1 VTSGRGSGKHDDGP
15 SAQLPVSLEQL
26 NAQGESMRS
35 ATFLGLGVLV
45 AAAPCVAQDSAVTR
59 RAATLDSSEI
69 QAAITLGR
77 QTKKAYGY
85 YWGAYASGGLLGTSM
100 VSGFQVYAQ
109 GPFGRVATAA
119 ARAARNYQPF
129 TVDSVRPD
137 LIAPVLTVLAYPDV
151 LEKNKVSVSPE
162 RILLQVVREG
172 SPDTVTVQPLSIDT
186 VPADYANLFGAHIA
200 RSGMIATFD
209 LRAVPPLPFD
219 IVVVNPVKEAR
230 DHVKS
235 KDQPRLR

>member
-1 VTSGRGSGKHDDGP
+1 
-15 SAQLPVSLEQL
+15 
-26 NAQGESMRS
+26 MR
-35 ATFLGLGVLV
+35 AAIFVGLGVLL
-45 AAAPCVAQDSAVTR
+45 ATAPSAAQDSAIAP

-85 YWGAYASGGLLGTSM
+85 YWGAYASAGLLGTSM
-100 VSGFQVYAQ
+100 VSGFLVYAQ

-129 TVDSVRPD
+129 TADSVRPE
-137 LIAPVLTVLAYPDV
+137 LTAPVLTVLAYPDV
-151 LEKNKVSVSPE
+151 LNSPGVKNKVSVSPE
-162 RILLQVVREG
+162 RIVLQAVREG